1 MNLNF
6 AENLKKLRKD
16 KEITQEKLAEVLGV
30 TSQSVSRWELNICYP
45 DLELLPI
52 IANYFGVTIDSL
64 LSNDACSKELDF
76 EKFKNKISEM
86 DDDTADK
93 INFINEYCRKY
104 PRNCRQYCAG
114 QDRQT

>member
-6 AENLKKLRKD
+6 AENLKKLRKER
-16 KEITQEKLAEVLGV
+16 EITQEKLSEVLGV
-30 TSQSVSRWELNICYP
+30 TSQSVSRWELSICYP

-93 INFINEYCRKY
+93 VNFINEYCRKY